1 MTPVC
6 EADLQAWRELLVERV
21 VGEIQ
26 ATFSQTGE
34 GAFPMRSRHFLDDQ
48 LAMYYR
54 CLAPHAVRARY
65 AFTWAPEQQAG
76 HGLVIADITLAR
88 QFRSKGFLGALLERL
103 KTLEPP
109 LSHIELE
116 NVYNPQ
122 LMASLQAQ
130 GWRQRPIGPLGA
142 PLRDPVGAC
151 WFMRL

>member
-1 MTPVC
+1 MTLDC
-6 EADLQAWRELLVERV
+6 ETDLQAWREQLVERV

-26 ATFSQTGE
+26 ETFSQTGE

-54 CLAPHAVRARY
+54 CLTPNAVRARY
-65 AFTWAPEQQAG
+65 ARTWVPDQLAG
-76 HGLVIADITLAR
+76 HGLVIADMTMAR
-88 QFRSKGFLGALLERL
+88 EFRGKGFLGALLTRL
-103 KTLEPP
+103 KTLEPQ
-109 LSHIELE
+109 LSHIEME
-116 NVYNPQ
+116 NVYNAQ
-122 LMASLQAQ
+122 LMASVQAQ